1 MYKGLQKEV
10 LIVEDEGSIRQLLS
24 EFLSLNGY
32 KVILAKNAYEAL
44 EIVENNACSLMI
56 TDMHMPL
63 LNGIELVKRI
73 RKINISL
80 PIIGMSIEN
89 NKAEFLEAGANYFL
103 LKPFSLNRLKFILYT
118 LFTSPETQATS

>member
-1 MYKGLQKEV
+1 MYKGLQKEI
-10 LIVEDEGSIRQLLS
+10 LIVEDEWSIRQLLS

-44 EIVENNACSLMI
+44 EIVENNSCNLMI
-56 TDMHMPL
+56 IDMHIPL

-80 PIIGMSIEN
+80 PIIGMNIEN

-118 LFTSPETQATS
+118 LFTSPEPRANY